1 MKWRSAARLRIA
13 ISSSAAF
20 TALISFAR
28 SLAGLILRRAA
39 IYFHRRIEGKVVAVR
54 ASRPFPVD
62 RGCADCPIRKMKIH
76 REIRVSNDKF
86 DLTGKVA
93 IIVGGTQGMGL
104 TIAEMFAASG
114 ARIMICSRQ
123 AADTEAVSQ

>member
-1 MKWRSAARLRIA
+1 MRISDW
-13 ISSSAAF
+13 SSDVCSSD
-20 TALISFAR
+20 L
-28 SLAGLILRRAA
+28 
-39 IYFHRRIEGKVVAVR
+39 VVAVR

-104 TIAEMFAASG
+104 NIAEMFAASG
-114 ARIMICSRQ
+114 ARIMICSRT
-123 AADTEAVSQ
+123 ADRKSTRLNSSH